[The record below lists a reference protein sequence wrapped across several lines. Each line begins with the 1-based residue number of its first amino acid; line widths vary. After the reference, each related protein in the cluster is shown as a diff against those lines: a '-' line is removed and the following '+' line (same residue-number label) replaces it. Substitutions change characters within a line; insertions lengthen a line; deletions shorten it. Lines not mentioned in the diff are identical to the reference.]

1 MIEVPLRKN
10 EELLELLNTQVQIKT
25 TTTTKKASA
34 LMLKSL
40 RKHLKRERKR
50 RGCKTPLQSEV
61 DGYFTKN
68 FLQFGKKPHLDFL
81 AKMGKSK
88 KIDYFVK
95 YTDLNLIKDK
105 AGITLGD
112 YEYMYNI

>member
-1 MIEVPLRKN
+1 
-10 EELLELLNTQVQIKT
+10 
-25 TTTTKKASA
+25 
-34 LMLKSL
+34 MLKSL

-50 RGCKTPLQSEV
+50 KRRDCKTPLQSVV

-88 KIDYFVK
+88 KIDYFIK